1 MFIVDANVL
10 LHATNTA
17 SGRHRFACGWL
28 ERALSG
34 DEPVGFAWIA
44 VLAFLRL
51 STRTGVFPA
60 PLSAKQSLDVVQAWL
75 AQPVAMA
82 IEPTRRHFAV
92 LRGLVE
98 QAGTAGNLTTDAHL
112 AALAVEHG
120 AELVSFDRDFQRFPG
135 VRLTLLASS

>member
-1 MFIVDANVL
+1 MFVVDANVL
-10 LHATNTA
+10 LHATNRA
-17 SGRHRFACGWL
+17 SGQHHSARSWL
-28 ERALSG
+28 DGALSG

-51 STRTGVFPA
+51 STRAGVFPT
-60 PLSAKQSLDVVQAWL
+60 PLSAMQSLDVVEAWL
-75 AQPVAMA
+75 AQPVAM
-82 IEPTRRHFAV
+82 ITEPTRRHFAV

-112 AALAVEHG
+112 ATLAVEHG

-135 VRLTLLASS
+135 VRLLLLASP